1 MGNVSTWE
9 GSRMPETIDCR
20 FCGEKV
26 GTDSAHCNHCGSE
39 LKIASNA
46 TAFQSED
53 ESVSSAVS
61 GEDEFS
67 ELDYRPKK
75 KIGCLVP
82 ALVILLALFMI
93 FVGVMVYRSFSSDP
107 LAEEDDIEMPDQ
119 VQPVEVPSGSD
130 PDGEEPE
137 PEPDP
142 EPVETTPVAGPKP
155 PDYDQLEVAL
165 EGWLVNRIY
174 DPDAILLHTK
184 ELEDVEQFF
193 ESYDLADDTIIV
205 YQVES
210 TYEEF
215 ATVVFGLPFS
225 QWTIKAVFIWRDNN
239 WEFLREET
247 ID

>member
-1 MGNVSTWE
+1 
-9 GSRMPETIDCR
+9 
-20 FCGEKV
+20 
-26 GTDSAHCNHCGSE
+26 
-39 LKIASNA
+39 
-46 TAFQSED
+46 
-53 ESVSSAVS
+53 
-61 GEDEFS
+61 
-67 ELDYRPKK
+67 
-75 KIGCLVP
+75 
-82 ALVILLALFMI
+82 
-93 FVGVMVYRSFSSDP
+93 
-107 LAEEDDIEMPDQ
+107 MPDQ
-119 VQPVEVPSGSD
+119 VQPGEIPPGSD

-165 EGWLVNRIY
+165 EKWLVNRIY
-174 DPDAILLHTK
+174 DPDAILLHSK

-225 QWTIKAVFIWRDNN
+225 QWTIKAVFIWRDDK